1 MDDGT
6 VILNISQ
13 LIDCRAKE
21 RHYNL
26 LLDIIGSFVTLISFG
41 VSNSE
46 WANRSDSNKFNLDSL

>member
-6 VILNISQ
+6 VILNINQ
-13 LIDCRAKE
+13 LIDYCARE
-21 RHYNL
+21 RHHNL

-46 WANRSDSNKFNLDSL
+46 